1 MVEEVDMH
9 KRTSAPSVLFG
20 IDLNWRRPQLLI
32 FTAVVS
38 MAGLVAC
45 SAGQDGLQELDRKS
59 VDIGTGRL
67 MSPSTAVRSYFGI
80 PYAAPPV
87 GDLRWKPPQPAA
99 QWSEVKLADTPG
111 PACMQPA
118 RAPRSLF
125 PDPFERKSEDCL
137 YLNVWTTAD
146 QGDDHPV
153 MVWFHGG
160 GWNTGSGMSY
170 TADGGPLVKKGVV
183 LVTVNY
189 RLGVFGSL
197 AHPELTAESPQGAS
211 GNYGFLDQQA
221 ALSWVQDN
229 IRAFGGDPRR
239 VTIFG
244 ESAGSWSVN
253 VLVASPLSAG
263 LFHRAIG
270 QSGGRFEP
278 APHLTEERYKLKSG
292 EQRGL
297 DYTAALGAESLDDLR
312 ASSADQLLSIPFRGQ
327 EIIDGWVLPDDV
339 RTIFAEGR
347 QNHVPVIVGSNGSEA
362 TAFLHPTWPTTLQEY
377 RQHVN
382 AEYGQYAEAFS
393 AAYPVN
399 SVEDIPAVM
408 YGARRDW
415 RFAWPMRAWARATTA
430 AGETKAYLYDFSY
443 IPPHPWSEDLG
454 AYHTAEIPY
463 VFNHLTTSRVSA
475 SWYLK
480 ERDYQLAQIMSSYW
494 VNFATTGDPNGEGL
508 PKWEPYNLAAEP
520 YLDFGEVVQLSHG
533 LRPIELDFVEE
544 YLTSKYGADY

>member
-9 KRTSAPSVLFG
+9 KRTSVPNVLFG

-45 SAGQDGLQELDRKS
+45 SVGQDDLQKLDRQS

-111 PACMQPA
+111 PACIQPA

-125 PDPFERKSEDCL
+125 PDPFEQKSEDCL

-146 QGDDHPV
+146 QGDNHPV

-197 AHPELTAESPQGAS
+197 AHPELTAESPQKAS

-221 ALSWVQDN
+221 ALRWVQGN
-229 IRAFGGDPRR
+229 IRAFGGDPHR

-278 APHLTEERYKLKSG
+278 APHLTDERYKLKSG
-292 EQRGL
+292 EQSGL
-297 DYTAALGAESLDDLR
+297 DYTAALGMESLDDLR
-312 ASSADQLLSIPFRGQ
+312 ALSADQLLSIPFRGQ

-362 TAFLHPTWPTTLQEY
+362 TAFLHPTWPTTLREY
-377 RQHVN
+377 RQYVN
-382 AEYGQYAEAFS
+382 VEYGQHAEAFS

-399 SVEDIPAVM
+399 SLEDIPTVM

-415 RFAWPMRAWARATTA
+415 RFAWPMRSWARATTA
-430 AGETKAYLYDFSY
+430 AEETNAYLYDFSY
-443 IPPHPWSEDLG
+443 VPPHPWSEDLG

-463 VFNHLTTSRVSA
+463 VFDHLTTSRVSA

-494 VNFATTGDPNGEGL
+494 VNFATTGDPNGEDL
-508 PKWEPYNLAAEP
+508 PQWEPYNLTTEP
-520 YLDFGEVVQLSHG
+520 YLDFGEEVQLLHR

-544 YLTSKYGADY
+544 YLASKYGIDY

>member
-1 MVEEVDMH
+1 
-9 KRTSAPSVLFG
+9 
-20 IDLNWRRPQLLI
+20 
-32 FTAVVS
+32 
-38 MAGLVAC
+38 
-45 SAGQDGLQELDRKS
+45 
-59 VDIGTGRL
+59 
-67 MSPSTAVRSYFGI
+67 
-80 PYAAPPV
+80 
-87 GDLRWKPPQPAA
+87 
-99 QWSEVKLADTPG
+99 
-111 PACMQPA
+111 
-118 RAPRSLF
+118 
-125 PDPFERKSEDCL
+125 
-137 YLNVWTTAD
+137 
-146 QGDDHPV
+146 

-197 AHPELTAESPQGAS
+197 AHPELTAESPQKAS

-221 ALSWVQDN
+221 ALRWVQDN

-297 DYTAALGAESLDDLR
+297 DYAAALDTESLDDLR
-312 ASSADQLLSIPFRGQ
+312 TLSADQLLSIPFRGQ

-339 RTIFAEGR
+339 RTIFSEGR

-362 TAFLHPTWPTTLQEY
+362 TAFFHPTWPTTLQEY

-382 AEYGQYAEAFS
+382 AEYGQYAKAFF

-399 SVEDIPAVM
+399 SLEDIPAAM

-415 RFAWPMRAWARATTA
+415 RFAWPMRSWARATTA
-430 AGETKAYLYDFSY
+430 AEKTPAYLYDFSY
-443 IPPHPWSEDLG
+443 VPPHPWSEDLG

-463 VFNHLTTSRVSA
+463 VFDHLTTSRVSA

-494 VNFATTGDPNGEGL
+494 VNFATTGDPNSEGL
-508 PKWEPYNLAAEP
+508 PQWEPYNLTTEP
-520 YLDFGEVVQLSHG
+520 YLDFGEIVQLSHR
-533 LRPIELDFVEE
+533 LRPIKLDFVEE
-544 YLTSKYGADY
+544 YLASKYGIDY

>member
-1 MVEEVDMH
+1 M
-9 KRTSAPSVLFG
+9 P
-20 IDLNWRRPQLLI
+20 WR
-32 FTAVVS
+32 
-38 MAGLVAC
+38 
-45 SAGQDGLQELDRKS
+45 
-59 VDIGTGRL
+59 
-67 MSPSTAVRSYFGI
+67 
-80 PYAAPPV
+80 
-87 GDLRWKPPQPAA
+87 
-99 QWSEVKLADTPG
+99 G
-111 PACMQPA
+111 P
-118 RAPRSLF
+118 R
-125 PDPFERKSEDCL
+125 
-137 YLNVWTTAD
+137 
-146 QGDDHPV
+146 
-153 MVWFHGG
+153 
-160 GWNTGSGMSY
+160 
-170 TADGGPLVKKGVV
+170 
-183 LVTVNY
+183 
-189 RLGVFGSL
+189 
-197 AHPELTAESPQGAS
+197 
-211 GNYGFLDQQA
+211 
-221 ALSWVQDN
+221 
-229 IRAFGGDPRR
+229 
-239 VTIFG
+239 
-244 ESAGSWSVN
+244 SVN

-463 VFNHLTTSRVSA
+463 VFDHLTTSRVSA

-508 PKWEPYNLAAEP
+508 PKWEPYNLATEP
-520 YLDFGEVVQLSHG
+520 YLDFGEIVQPSHR
-533 LRPIELDFVEE
+533 LRPIELDFVEK
-544 YLTSKYGADY
+544 YLAAKYGTDY